1 MTRIGL
7 SLVIAALL
15 LHAPATRAAQLD
27 KDSCAKLK
35 TEQGQLEQG
44 GTRGSM
50 VRGPE
55 WAKSNLA
62 PDKLEVIRRLIEVD
76 EQLLFRC
83 GGRPLV
89 LLPNGD
95 PDPAAREIES
105 PKGPPAKAAKPPQ
118 AVKKAPDAEKKKV
131 ATVEQGVRAAR
142 RSWLQGSSAGEC
154 GAISCGCS
162 GRDPCQGSRPGGACP
177 PTGDRRGDPSV
188 EHNAAAGSRPGRVV
202 SAATVQGG
210 RGQEGGGHQGGQGQG
225 GQEEGRRRQG
235 RELGLVLQSLFQSG
249 TAGQEVTDH
258 RTALA
263 EGPPRV

>member
-15 LHAPATRAAQLD
+15 LHAPATHAAQLD

-62 PDKLEVIRRLIEVD
+62 PDRLEVIRRLIEVD

-95 PDPAAREIES
+95 PDPAAREVES

-131 ATVEQGVRAAR
+131 VPPNKASALPADPGYRAA
-142 RSWLQGSSAGEC
+142 
-154 GAISCGCS
+154 
-162 GRDPCQGSRPGGACP
+162 P
-177 PTGDRRGDPSV
+177 PANAVPSP
-188 EHNAAAGSRPGRVV
+188 AAAPAAIPVKESAPVV
-202 SAATVQGG
+202 PAPPPVTGAVTPASNTMPQPAVAPAASSPPPLSK
-210 RGQEGGGHQGGQGQG
+210 
-225 GQEEGRRRQG
+225 EEEDKKAAAIKAAKAKAAKKKADDAKGAN
-235 RELGLVLQSLFQSG
+235 SDWFFNPFSSP
-249 TAGQEVTDH
+249 A
-258 RTALA
+258 
-263 EGPPRV
+263 PPAKK